1 MNICVYGAA
10 SPEINEAYVEKVE
23 NICTELAKRGH
34 NLVFGAGGSGMMGAA
49 ARGFKK
55 GGGKV
60 IGVVPEFF
68 KYQKVEA
75 LYDQCDETIYTET
88 MADRKSVMEEKADAF
103 MIAPGGVGTLDE
115 LFQIL
120 ALKQLGQMS
129 KQILLLNIDGFYDRI
144 QQWMERSQQQKF
156 LHIGCL
162 DQYMLSDGNDI
173 DEIAAYLEED
183 PLNKFRKLDMGRYS

>member
-144 QQWMERSQQQKF
+144 QQWMEMSQQQKF